1 MSPSPRE
8 MPRAG
13 PNPRICARV
22 WTNTGRRL
30 RSDAD
35 REPNIDVDHPWLPAA
50 AESHAGAPLSLL
62 SQLLLLCAYRDR
74 TPWSSEGYLARPVS
88 PSTLSSIQQ
97 GRLRPGAGRYR
108 ESLVST
114 LTGGAVSAPLKGGAK
129 RLEISMPKT
138 PPLLWFAPAAIL
150 FYNYQAWM
158 HDYPPA
164 GGHDIAMHTTGSAP
178 GAAATLGDSVPQAA
192 SSAAL
197 PATPAAA
204 EPSAAAPAAADPFTA
219 PPAGTAST
227 QDANSSQPLHVV
239 TDVLDVAINLKGAE
253 LDQADLMKYPL
264 HKDTPNIPVRLLSRE
279 PPATLYLLQTGL
291 VGNAGEA
298 APTHLATWTA
308 AENSFVL
315 ADGAKELRV
324 PLTWADG
331 QGLTVTKTFV
341 FTRGLYSIDLIYDVQ
356 NSGAAPRKLAPYSQ
370 FLRHWE
376 HASRSYFDVETYSF
390 KGPAVWDGTKSKDLN
405 VESDSDSKY
414 SATINN
420 GWLASL
426 QHQFVTA
433 VVPPLNQPYQYQL
446 QVRNNEYLISATG
459 PMVDVPAGGAVRFH
473 EDLFVGPKLQSQ
485 LAAMGR
491 NLERTVDFG
500 ILTVL
505 AQPLFTGLNFVHK
518 LTGNWGWS
526 IILVTLLIKLLF
538 YPLQQASGRSM
549 AKMRAVGPRMKQIQE
564 TFKDDREKLGRAMM
578 DLYKKEK
585 INPLAGCLPMVVQI
599 PVFISFYRV
608 LLESVEMRQA
618 PFLLWINDLSSRDPY
633 FVLPLL
639 MGGAMFA
646 QFRLNPAPPDPMQA
660 KIMQFM
666 PLIMTGMMAFFPS
679 GLTLYWL
686 TNTVLSIAQQWR
698 VNKVV
703 EAEAAKQRA

>member
-1 MSPSPRE
+1 M
-8 MPRAG
+8 
-13 PNPRICARV
+13 
-22 WTNTGRRL
+22 
-30 RSDAD
+30 
-35 REPNIDVDHPWLPAA
+35 PNI
-50 AESHAGAPLSLL
+50 
-62 SQLLLLCAYRDR
+62 
-74 TPWSSEGYLARPVS
+74 
-88 PSTLSSIQQ
+88 
-97 GRLRPGAGRYR
+97 RL
-108 ESLVST
+108 
-114 LTGGAVSAPLKGGAK
+114 
-129 RLEISMPKT
+129 M
-138 PPLLWFAPAAIL
+138 LWGVLAAIL
-150 FYNYQAWM
+150 FLNYQTWM
-158 HDYPPA
+158 HDYAPA
-164 GGHDIAMHTTGSAP
+164 AMPQTAQTGTGSVPTPSAP
-178 GAAATLGDSVPQAA
+178 ANTLADSLPQAP
-192 SSAAL
+192 SAAL
-197 PATPAAA
+197 TPAPQSSNA
-204 EPSAAAPAAADPFTA
+204 A
-219 PPAGTAST
+219 PPAAVPAPAGAPATASAEAAT
-227 QDANSSQPLHVV
+227 TPLRVS
-239 TDVLDVAINLKGAE
+239 TDVLEIGINLKGGE
-253 LDQADLMKYPL
+253 LDQSDLKEYPL
-264 HKDTPNIPVRLLSRE
+264 RKDTPNIPVRLLSYE
-279 PPATLYLLQTGL
+279 PPPTLYVLQSGL
-291 VGNAGEA
+291 IGAAGEA
-298 APTHLATWTA
+298 APTHLAAWKSEQT
-308 AENSFVL
+308 SFVL
-315 ADGAKELRV
+315 APGADELRV
-324 PLTWADG
+324 PLTWTDG
-331 QGLTVTKTFV
+331 HGMTVTKTFV
-341 FTRGLYSIDLIYDVQ
+341 FKRGQYAIGLDYDVK
-356 NSGAAPRKLAPYSQ
+356 NDGTAPRKLASYAQ
-370 FLRHWE
+370 ILRHWE

-390 KGPAVWDGTKSKDLN
+390 KGPAVYDGTKSKDLN

-646 QFRLNPAPPDPMQA
+646 QFKLNPAPPDPMQA

>member
-1 MSPSPRE
+1 M
-8 MPRAG
+8 
-13 PNPRICARV
+13 
-22 WTNTGRRL
+22 
-30 RSDAD
+30 
-35 REPNIDVDHPWLPAA
+35 PNI
-50 AESHAGAPLSLL
+50 
-62 SQLLLLCAYRDR
+62 R
-74 TPWSSEGYLARPVS
+74 LA
-88 PSTLSSIQQ
+88 
-97 GRLRPGAGRYR
+97 
-108 ESLVST
+108 
-114 LTGGAVSAPLKGGAK
+114 
-129 RLEISMPKT
+129 
-138 PPLLWFAPAAIL
+138 LWGVLAAIL
-150 FYNYQAWM
+150 FLNYQTWL
-158 HDYPPA
+158 HDYAPPA
-164 GGHDIAMHTTGSAP
+164 GA
-178 GAAATLGDSVPQAA
+178 
-192 SSAAL
+192 
-197 PATPAAA
+197 PAAQTGA
-204 EPSAAAPAAADPFTA
+204 GTAPTAAAPANTLADSLPQAPATAANATSGATTAA
-219 PPAGTAST
+219 PPALPAAEGAPAS
-227 QDANSSQPLHVV
+227 AASSEAPTGPLHVS
-239 TDVLDVAINLKGAE
+239 TDVLEIGINLKGGG
-253 LDQADLMKYPL
+253 LDQADLKDYPL
-264 HKDTPNIPVRLLSRE
+264 RKDTPNIPVRLLSYE
-279 PPATLYLLQTGL
+279 PPPTLYLLQSGL
-291 VGNAGEA
+291 IGTPGEV
-298 APTHLATWTA
+298 APTHLAVWKSDQKNFA
-308 AENSFVL
+308 L
-315 ADGAKELRV
+315 APGANELRV
-324 PLTWADG
+324 PLTWSDG
-331 QGLTVTKTFV
+331 AGLTVTKTFV
-341 FTRGLYSIDLIYDVQ
+341 FKRGQYAIGLDYDVK
-356 NSGAAPRKLAPYSQ
+356 NEGAAPRKLASYAQ
-370 FLRHWE
+370 ILRHWE

-390 KGPAVWDGTKSKDLN
+390 KGPAVYDGTKSKDLN

-433 VVPPLNQPYQYQL
+433 VVPPANQPYQYQL
-446 QVRNNEYLISATG
+446 QVRNNEYLIQATG
-459 PMVDVPAGGAVRFH
+459 PVVDVPTGATTHFH

-526 IILVTLLIKLLF
+526 IIIVTLLIKLLF

-585 INPLAGCLPMVVQI
+585 INPLAGCLPMIVQI

-618 PFLLWINDLSSRDPY
+618 PFLMWINDLSSRDPY

-703 EAEAAKQRA
+703 EAEAAKQRS